1 MASIRKE
8 HLIEVDPE
16 LAWAALRDWPA
27 LGERLVPG
35 FVTDVRLDGEV
46 RIVTFYNQFVAR
58 ERLVSSSDADRRLV
72 WSVVDGPFTHYNG
85 AAQVLPAGKGT
96 RFVWISD
103 LMPDEM
109 AEQVEEMMERGIDT
123 IKHTLETAERR
134 ADG

>member
-27 LGERLVPG
+27 LDERLVPG
-35 FVTDVRLDGEV
+35 FVTDVRLDGED

-72 WSVVDGPFTHYNG
+72 WSIVDGPFTHYNG
-85 AAQVLPAGKGT
+85 AAQVLPAGKDT

-109 AEQVEEMMERGIDT
+109 AEQVEEMMGRGIDT